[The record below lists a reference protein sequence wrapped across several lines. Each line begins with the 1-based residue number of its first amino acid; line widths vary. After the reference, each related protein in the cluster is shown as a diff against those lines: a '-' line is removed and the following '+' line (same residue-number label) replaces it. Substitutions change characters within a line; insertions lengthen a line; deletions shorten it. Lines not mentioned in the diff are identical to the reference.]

1 MQATILRNEAAQ
13 RFETTVDGALCALD
27 YRLQD
32 GVLAIDHVG
41 VPDAVG
47 GRGVAGLLTKHALDA
62 ARRERWR
69 VIPNCSYA
77 AAYIQRH
84 PEHTDLVSGGV

>member
-1 MQATILRNEAAQ
+1 METTIVRNEAEN
-13 RFETTVDGALCALD
+13 RFETTVDGALCVLD
-27 YRLQD
+27 YRLRD
-32 GVLAIDHVG
+32 GVFAIDHVD

-47 GRGVAGLLTKHALDA
+47 GRGIAGELTRAALEA

-77 AAYIQRH
+77 AAWLERNPAYR
-84 PEHTDLVSGGV
+84 DLVG